1 MKTKEKI
8 LDYVMKKPMATAEEI
23 TDGLRIG
30 HRTVV
35 MSLSTLSRRG
45 KVRATDSWPT
55 KYVVPAKK
63 SVKGDEGQQDL
74 VDYIERLNRENQELS
89 AEINRLHGEL
99 NECQRKLSK
108 LAQRIV
114 RETIYG
120 KD

>member
-8 LDYVMKKPMATAEEI
+8 QDYVLKKPMATSEEI
-23 TDGLRIG
+23 TDELGIN
-30 HRTVV
+30 HQTV
-35 MSLSTLSRRG
+35 MTALSTLSRKGKG
-45 KVRATDSWPT
+45 KVTDSWPT
-55 KYVVPAKK
+55 QYVVPPKK
-63 SVKGDEGQQDL
+63 PVKGDDGQDL
-74 VDYIERLNRENQELS
+74 VDYIEGLNRENQELR

-108 LAQRIV
+108 LALRIV